1 MISRSMSMFDAR
13 IKGLAKGL
21 ILASVVFLGGC
32 EFIMGKVFEIYLEPS
47 PPDAP
52 AGVVAHR
59 DIVFSTT
66 PEQKLYLDVYL
77 PEDRG
82 EQLLPVVLFLFGG
95 GWEMGNRHQFIRYGL
110 EDYPLEGF
118 AVVTVDYRY
127 LQEAIFPAQFQDVVS
142 AIHWIRDSAK
152 EYGFDVSRVGVI
164 GPSAGGH
171 LSALAGTVNRAGE
184 FAGNEDVSRPSN
196 VQAVVDYYGPTDF
209 LQVDAHLALGEKLWS
224 DPDSTVSRL
233 LGAPIKT
240 VPESVQMANPIAYID
255 GSEPPFLILHGEEDD
270 VVPLQ
275 QSKILHQAL
284 VAAGVESEFV
294 VVKGGAH
301 GYGGD
306 FFTEMPA
313 QKVLAFFQRHL
324 QGKDS

>member
-1 MISRSMSMFDAR
+1 MTNRSMFMFDAR
-13 IKGLAKGL
+13 LTGFVKSL

-32 EFIMGKVFEIYLEPS
+32 DFITGKMFQIYLEPS

-52 AGVVAHR
+52 EGVVAHR

-66 PEQKLYLDVYL
+66 PERKLCLDVYL
-77 PEDRG
+77 PEDQG
-82 EQLLPVVLFLFGG
+82 EQPLPVILFLFGG

-152 EYGFDVSRVGVI
+152 EYDFDVGRVGVI

-171 LSALAGTVNRAGE
+171 LSALAGTVNRTGE
-184 FAGNEDVSRPSN
+184 FAGNEDVSRSSN

-209 LQVDAHLALGEKLWS
+209 LQVDAHLTLGEKLWS

-324 QGKDS
+324 QGKGS